1 MLQSGL
7 CSTFLRPRKVSGSQ
21 IFPDPQSFLGGEL
34 RGVFFFLFQPDL
46 RSFFFLFPFLPIQ
59 VLKMPAALRAIAP
72 FLRTARSG
80 LRSSSPLLNLQRQ
93 TRSPVLNLA
102 RSYAVFE
109 RSKPHVNIGRE
120 KLMEMMRSAGNAD
133 KML

>member
-1 MLQSGL
+1 MY
-7 CSTFLRPRKVSGSQ
+7 
-21 IFPDPQSFLGGEL
+21 
-34 RGVFFFLFQPDL
+34 FFFSCSQTSAL
-46 RSFFFLFPFLPIQ
+46 SFLFPFLPTQ
-59 VLKMPAALRAIAP
+59 FLKMPAALRAIAP

-109 RSKPHVNIGRE
+109 RSKPHVNIGRG
-120 KLMEMMRSAGNAD
+120 KPIEMIRSLRDANE
-133 KML
+133 ML

>member
-1 MLQSGL
+1 MVCAAPSYGPEILWKPNFSDL
-7 CSTFLRPRKVSGSQ
+7 
-21 IFPDPQSFLGGEL
+21 QSFLGESF
-34 RGVFFFLFQPDL
+34 VVYFFFLSCSQTSAL
-46 RSFFFLFPFLPIQ
+46 SFLSPFLPTQ
-59 VLKMPAALRAIAP
+59 FLKMPAALRAIAP

-109 RSKPHVNIGRE
+109 RSKPHVNIGRG
-120 KLMEMMRSAGNAD
+120 KLIDMMRSLGNANE
-133 KML
+133 ML